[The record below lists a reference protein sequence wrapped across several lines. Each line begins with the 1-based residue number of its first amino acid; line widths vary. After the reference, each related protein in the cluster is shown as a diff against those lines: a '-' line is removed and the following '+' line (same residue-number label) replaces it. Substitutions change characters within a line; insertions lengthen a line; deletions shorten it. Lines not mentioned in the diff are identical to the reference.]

1 MVLSDKL
8 KNIYVFYLK
17 NAYLVFDN
25 QLKNY
30 VGNYVSTDITLKNYQ
45 SMRTLY
51 LVNFSNN
58 IYINLNYKKE
68 KLNDFFLDLK
78 LIESEEF
85 VGLKYDFDETI
96 NDIINLT
103 SVSNFDIL
111 TSEAYLEKLEYR
123 ISLYEEHF

>member
-96 NDIINLT
+96 NDIVNIT